1 MPDTPGVAWLDGR
14 VVPIGEARVPV
25 TDRGF
30 LFADS
35 VFDTVRT
42 YAGRPFLLGDHFDR
56 LRRSAS
62 AIDLAL
68 PWSETELGRLVE
80 ETVAARGFPG
90 EAAVRIMVTRGDGG
104 SGLAVPEPT
113 IPRLVILCRPAPVI
127 SERARAI
134 GISLARP
141 SGSRRSAAA
150 VPAHVKSGAYLPN
163 VLALHEGRATG
174 GFEALLKGED
184 ESWSEATTSNLFAV
198 VGGTVLTP
206 GADAGILP
214 GITRA
219 LVLALCGARGLQ
231 VQIRSLWD
239 ADLEAAEELFITS
252 SLKEVLPAVALDGG
266 SVGTGEPGP
275 VTRGLQLAYRDA
287 VARVAAEDATRMVQ
301 VFP

>member
-42 YAGRPFLLGDHFDR
+42 YGGRPFLLGDHFDR

-68 PWSETELGRLVE
+68 PWSETELGMRVE
-80 ETVAARGFPG
+80 ETITARGFPG

-113 IPRLVILCRPAPVI
+113 VPRLVILCRPAPVI
-127 SERARAI
+127 SAQVRAL
-134 GISLARP
+134 GVSLARP
-141 SGSRRSAAA
+141 SGSRRSAGS
-150 VPAHVKSGAYLPN
+150 VPSHVKSGAYLAN

-174 GFEALLKGED
+174 GFEALLEGED
-184 ESWSEATTSNLFAV
+184 ESWSEATTSNLFAIL
-198 VGGTVLTP
+198 GGTVVTP
-206 GADAGILP
+206 GAAAGILP

-219 LVLALCGARGLQ
+219 LVLALCRASGLE

-239 ADLEAAEELFITS
+239 ADLEAADELFITS
-252 SLKEVLPAVALDGG
+252 SLKEVLPAVALDGVP
-266 SVGTGEPGP
+266 VGDGAPGP
-275 VTRGLQLAYRDA
+275 ATKKLQLAFTNA
-287 VARVAAEDATRMVQ
+287 VARVVAEDATRMVQ